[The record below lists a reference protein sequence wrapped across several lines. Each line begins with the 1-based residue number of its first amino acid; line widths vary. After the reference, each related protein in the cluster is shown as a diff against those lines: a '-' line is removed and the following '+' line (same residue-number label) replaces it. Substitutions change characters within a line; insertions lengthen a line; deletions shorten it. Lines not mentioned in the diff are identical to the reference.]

1 VEILVNKPTLDS
13 VIETLKTTIRNKA
26 ALRAEMEIIAA
37 MQPRAV
43 ESVVAQFLDINL
55 TELSNILEHLE
66 EVKRQL

>member
-1 VEILVNKPTLDS
+1 MNKPTLDS

-37 MQPRAV
+37 MQPRGV

-66 EVKRQL
+66 EVKRQS